1 MNETTQMLL
10 VLKKQEN
17 ELMEQLTNQANDSKQ
32 MTPEDFELI

>member
-1 MNETTQMLL
+1 MML

-17 ELMEQLTNQANDSKQ
+17 ELIEKLTNQAEESQK